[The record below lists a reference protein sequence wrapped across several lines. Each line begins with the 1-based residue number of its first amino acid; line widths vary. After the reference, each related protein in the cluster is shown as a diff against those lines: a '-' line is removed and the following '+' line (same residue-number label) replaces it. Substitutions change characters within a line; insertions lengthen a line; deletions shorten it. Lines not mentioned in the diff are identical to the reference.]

1 MNALGG
7 MNKNI
12 ILLCFMLVLL
22 VNCQVNK
29 NVQDTTVSL
38 HKPILLKLNLSDI
51 GDEFSED
58 IVHSVKGN
66 VKSVEFTNYSFS
78 KTDSAFIPT
87 FSTLIDNYRNC
98 IYNIDR
104 NGQVKNRIIFEGDEK
119 VQTQI
124 EMYEIR
130 GISKNEFSIK
140 FSKYQYDGE
149 FKGKPYSQPKYI
161 NYYKDKLLVKKY
173 SEFDKN
179 TTLYK
184 YNDLGKT
191 TKVKI
196 TNEDNVYKNKNI
208 NYEYDSN
215 NRVIE
220 KNYDFKNSPTY
231 KTKTKYVYQ
240 KDAHIKINFAYRD
253 NMKTNVDFEYVK
265 FDKFN
270 NIIEKKEYNPLKY
283 DKELLELGNDKIIID
298 KILLEIKNPTN
309 DWIIYQGKYQYEFDE
324 NNNWTTKTIF
334 TNDKQPKYQLKR
346 VIEYY

>member
-1 MNALGG
+1 V
-7 MNKNI
+7 
-12 ILLCFMLVLL
+12 IL
-22 VNCQVNK
+22 
-29 NVQDTTVSL
+29 
-38 HKPILLKLNLSDI
+38 
-51 GDEFSED
+51 E
-58 IVHSVKGN
+58 
-66 VKSVEFTNYSFS
+66 TNFR
-78 KTDSAFIPT
+78 K
-87 FSTLIDNYRNC
+87 NC

-104 NGQVKNRIIFEGDEK
+104 NGQVENRIIFEGDNK

-149 FKGKPYSQPKYI
+149 SKGKPYSQPKYT

-179 TTLYK
+179 T
-184 YNDLGKT
+184 
-191 TKVKI
+191 
-196 TNEDNVYKNKNI
+196 
-208 NYEYDSN
+208 EYDAN
-215 NRVIE
+215 NRVVE
-220 KNYDFKNSPTY
+220 KSYDFKNSPTY

-240 KDAHIKINFAYRD
+240 KNAYVKINFAYRD
-253 NMKTNVDFEYVK
+253 DMKTNIDFEYVK

-283 DKELLELGNDKIIID
+283 DKEILELGSDKIIID

-309 DWIIYQGKYQYEFDE
+309 DWITYDGKYQYEFDE
-324 NNNWTTKTIF
+324 NNNWTSKTIY
-334 TNDKQPKYQLKR
+334 TSDKQPKHKLKR